1 MRAFCSNSQSKKKKK
16 DKNKQKQKLGQKL
29 NDPLKKNEIK
39 ATPEDK
45 MIEKNNN

>member
-1 MRAFCSNSQSKKKKK
+1 MRAFCSNSQSKTEKAKIRTKTQRPIK
-16 DKNKQKQKLGQKL
+16 E
-29 NDPLKKNEIK
+29 NEIK